1 LCKRSIRTRTSI
13 EEQVG
18 RRDIAREGER
28 GENEQAH
35 DFSHSFE
42 ISSKPLTTPHS
53 THPIPLPPC
62 SPPPGPPPHLHS
74 STHYG
79 HGRVEGLYTRLQGRG
94 HSPLPPS
101 MTTKAS
107 SNPTDVLQHAFENLN
122 KKKRKE
128 ERRFFA
134 SAACL
139 LLAHEAGP
147 GAS

>member
-1 LCKRSIRTRTSI
+1 
-13 EEQVG
+13 
-18 RRDIAREGER
+18 
-28 GENEQAH
+28 
-35 DFSHSFE
+35 
-42 ISSKPLTTPHS
+42 
-53 THPIPLPPC
+53 
-62 SPPPGPPPHLHS
+62 
-74 STHYG
+74 
-79 HGRVEGLYTRLQGRG
+79 
-94 HSPLPPS
+94 